1 MASFV
6 VGFDADGNLQFGTNV
21 LKENWRLVSRLERV
35 GDVLIIVLC
44 FFAAYYSRDSLLFWN
59 DLLGLNLPF
68 AGEVLAPVRDYFVVL
83 LVALVTYFIM
93 LNGLGAYSSMR
104 LSTSWQLLRMSL
116 YSSFVVFFV
125 LAAILFLLKVDLSRS
140 FIILFCF
147 LVTLFLAAQRYL
159 ILTLLR
165 FWRRRGK
172 NFRNIIV
179 CGLGEQALRLTRQ
192 VLMRPELGIR
202 VRCFGSLEEAIAPEI
217 VEQFRFDVRRLG
229 AQNVARVIVGP
240 RGIAKA
246 LREYAIDEV
255 IFTDVVEVMPL
266 VEEMVLVCSEQ
277 GVRTT
282 LAADLFSIGM
292 VKSGLSYFGDMPLI
306 HFQTPPGDR
315 WELNIK
321 RAVDVL
327 VSALLLIVLSPLFAL
342 LYCLVR
348 LDSPGPV
355 MFRQKRVGLNGRLF
369 DLYKFRSMREGAE
382 AEIEKFREQNE
393 MTGPVFKLTNDPRV
407 TATGKFLR
415 RFSLDELPQLWN
427 VLIGDM
433 SLVGPRPPVPGE
445 VSLYERRDRRRLSM
459 RPGITCT
466 WQVSG
471 RNEISD
477 FESWVKLD
485 LDYIDN
491 WSLSRDLVL
500 LCRTIPAVLFGRG
513 AR

>member
-1 MASFV
+1 M
-6 VGFDADGNLQFGTNV
+6 

-59 DLLGLNLPF
+59 ETLNLNLPF
-68 AGEVLAPVRDYFVVL
+68 GGEMLAPVRDYFIVL
-83 LVALVTYFIM
+83 LVALVTYLVM

-116 YSSFVVFFV
+116 YSSLVVFLV
-125 LAAILFLLKVDLSRS
+125 LAATLFLLKIDLSRS
-140 FIILFCF
+140 FIVVFCF
-147 LVTLFLAAQRYL
+147 LVTLFLAAQRYV
-159 ILTLLR
+159 ILALLR

-202 VRCFGSLEEAIAPEI
+202 VRCFGSLEESVAPEL
-217 VEQFRFDVRRLG
+217 VDQFRFDVRRLG

-266 VEEMVLVCSEQ
+266 VEEMVLICSEQ

-315 WELNIK
+315 WELNVK

-327 VSALLLIVLSPLFAL
+327 VSAILLLLLAPLFAV

-348 LDSPGPV
+348 FGSPGPV
-355 MFRQKRVGLNGRLF
+355 IFRQKRVGLNGRLF
-369 DLYKFRSMREGAE
+369 DLYKFRSMHQGAE
-382 AEIEKFREQNE
+382 AEMEKLREQNE
-393 MTGPVFKLTNDPRV
+393 MSGPVFKLTNDPRV
-407 TATGKFLR
+407 TSVGKFLR

-427 VLIGDM
+427 VLVGDM

-491 WSLSRDLVL
+491 WSLGRDLVL

>member
-1 MASFV
+1 M
-6 VGFDADGNLQFGTNV
+6 
-21 LKENWRLVSRLERV
+21 LKENWRLISRLERV
-35 GDVLIIVLC
+35 GDVLIIFAC

-59 DLLGLNLPF
+59 EVLGLGIQF
-68 AGEVLAPVRDYFVVL
+68 GGYVLAPVRDYFIVL
-83 LVALVTYFIM
+83 LVALVSYLIM

-104 LSTSWQLLRMSL
+104 LSTPWQLLRLSIFSSL
-116 YSSFVVFFV
+116 VVFFI
-125 LAAILFLLKVDLSRS
+125 LAATLFLLKIDLSRS
-140 FIILFCF
+140 FIALFCL
-147 LVTLFLAAQRYL
+147 LVGLFLAAERYVV
-159 ILTLLR
+159 LTLLR

-179 CGLGEQALRLTRQ
+179 CGLGEQALRLTRE
-192 VLMRPELGIR
+192 VLRRPELGIR
-202 VRCFGSLEEAIAPEI
+202 VRCFGSLEESIPSE
-217 VEQFRFDVRRLG
+217 VVDQFRFDVRRLG

-240 RGIAKA
+240 RALAKA

-266 VEEMVLVCSEQ
+266 VEEMVLICSEQ

-292 VKSGLSYFGDMPLI
+292 VKSGLSYFGEMPLI

-315 WELNIK
+315 WELNVK
-321 RAVDVL
+321 RVVDVSISL
-327 VSALLLIVLSPLFAL
+327 LSLILLAPVFLLIAAA
-342 LYCLVR
+342 VR
-348 LDSPGPV
+348 LGSPGPV
-355 MFRQKRVGLNGRLF
+355 IFKQKRVGLNGRLF
-369 DLYKFRSMREGAE
+369 DLYKFRSMHEGAE
-382 AEIEKFREQNE
+382 AEVEKLREQNE
-393 MTGPVFKLTNDPRV
+393 MTGPVFKLKNDPRITSV
-407 TATGKFLR
+407 GRFLR

-427 VLIGDM
+427 VLWGDM

-491 WSLSRDLVL
+491 WSLSRDFVL
-500 LCRTIPAVLFGRG
+500 LFRTIPAVLFGRG